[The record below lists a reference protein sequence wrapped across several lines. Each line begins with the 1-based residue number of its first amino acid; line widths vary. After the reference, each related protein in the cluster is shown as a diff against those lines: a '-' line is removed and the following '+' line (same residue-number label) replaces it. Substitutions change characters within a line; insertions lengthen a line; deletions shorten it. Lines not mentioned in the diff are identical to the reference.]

1 MSPPKKLLGVFGGLF
16 DPIHL
21 GHVTI
26 INQIQPLID
35 FKHIYYVPCHIPN
48 HKPAS
53 NASGIDR
60 VAMINLAIK
69 HQHHCSVNDYEL
81 DNKTTSYSYNT
92 LKYLRN
98 TDTNLAFIM
107 SSEAFQF
114 FTSWH
119 RWQDILKLA
128 HLIVVNRDQLSFD
141 QLSQSLLSDSITH
154 DINELYHQQSGKIFP
169 ISIQSLDI
177 SSSQVRNAIKNRE
190 DTLKYLD
197 PAVINYIKQHQL
209 YQSVEKHDND

>member
-1 MSPPKKLLGVFGGLF
+1 MSHSRKLLGVFGGLF

-35 FKHIYYVPCHIPN
+35 FKHIYYVPCNIPN

-53 NASGIDR
+53 NASGVDR

-69 HQHHCSVNDYEL
+69 HQRHCSVNDYEL
-81 DNKTTSYSYNT
+81 NNKTTSYSYNT
-92 LKYLRN
+92 LEYLSN

-114 FTSWH
+114 FTSWN

-141 QLSQSLLSDSITH
+141 QLSQSPLSGSITH

-190 DTLKYLD
+190 DTLKYLNTS
-197 PAVINYIKQHQL
+197 VLNYINQHKL
-209 YQSVEKHDND
+209 YQLVE